1 MMEYERAILLIGFL
15 NKLAEKTRCGIVG
28 FTTVAEDP
36 MRWVDR
42 VVYDEATMK
51 VVYDTVYDEEGNLH
65 INRFYED
72 VTGLETYCCAY
83 VGNHNTLGCLPVI
96 VKLNCGVSITINNGL
111 WFTGGNQEYPDGVRR

>member
-51 VVYDTVYDEEGNLH
+51 VVYDTAEDEAGNLC

-72 VTGLETYCCAY
+72 VTGLETCCCTN
-83 VGNHNTLGCLPVI
+83 GIDGIGLLPII

-111 WFTGGNQEYPDGVRR
+111 WFTGGNQEYPDGICR